1 MSDSPFANIPTTK
14 PERPTIITVFAIFTI
29 IGCAF
34 TMLSVFI
41 PTDLFTSGLNNAPP
55 TPPQWIT
62 YVGGALAL
70 LKLLGA
76 LQMLQMKRLGFYM
89 YAVGETAAA
98 IVSIISARIMIDL
111 LAGIHMPG
119 PIDMELILI
128 GTTGFNLLLSILFI
142 AVYGSQLK
150 KMA

>member
-1 MSDSPFANIPTTK
+1 MTDSPFANIPETK

-34 TMLSVFI
+34 SMLSVFI
-41 PTDLFTSGLNNAPP
+41 PTDLFTRGLDSAPP
-55 TPPQWIT
+55 TPPQWIAF
-62 YVGGALAL
+62 VAGALAL

-76 LQMLQMKRLGFYM
+76 LQMLQMKRLGFFM
-89 YAVGETAAA
+89 YAAGETASA
-98 IVSIISARIMIDL
+98 VLTIISARITIDL
-111 LAGIHMPG
+111 LSGMNIPG

-128 GTTGFNLLLSILFI
+128 FTTGFNLLMSVLFI

-150 KMA
+150 KMT